1 MDILKSVYYLENVR
15 NNIFML
21 MFYNVCNSCLQIL
34 LNFI

>member
-1 MDILKSVYYLENVR
+1 MDILKSAYYLENVR

-21 MFYNVCNSCLQIL
+21 MFHNICDSYLQIV